1 MSVIPGIST
10 DNPITTETETTL
22 SGVLVG
28 DSGKVRAA
36 TNAEIVTEAEL
47 TAAIQ
52 VILVGTS
59 SYRFGKQFSEIDT
72 TATGSWVFDGL
83 NGFVNKLGVN
93 NTKPTVEPV
102 TGARANDTGYA
113 PGQAGVSAI
122 IGGYNNVL
130 NSLAGFICA
139 QHSMLYSG
147 ADHCS
152 IFGGSVN
159 TIGSGASYSAIIGGT
174 SNTIEAL
181 CPYSGVYNSERV
193 QLLTSGDINTR
204 GHRSTVIG
212 STICLVRAR
221 NTTLIGCETVTVDG
235 GYNTVL
241 GSSTTTLG
249 SGIRNLVCATN
260 STIGNLSQSSYNLI
274 VGLQHSV
281 NAGRSLVV
289 GEFHTVGHSA
299 SVATGNRCRT
309 HHAASRVHGCRH
321 RGDIVGA
328 NQLLEWVA
336 SQETT
341 NTNVTRLSLE
351 GSFFFPV
358 QPETSVV
365 TGQVHVTGVSD
376 AGVVSAFRIDVVV
389 RRQTGT
395 AAATLHTNTT
405 TTLFNGLALPT
416 VPTMNVTTDGI
427 YRVQVVGLAA
437 TNIRWTATFHGNMTV
452 Y

>member
-1 MSVIPGIST
+1 MSSLNIWK
-10 DNPITTETETTL
+10 
-22 SGVLVG
+22 SGADVFVRDSVGTVNLV
-28 DSGKVRAA
+28 DS
-36 TNAEIVTEAEL
+36 AEL
-47 TAAIQ
+47 TAAAH
-52 VILVGTS
+52 VVLVGLNN
-59 SYRFGKQFSEIDT
+59 YRLGKQYSQIDP
-72 TATGSWVFDGL
+72 AVSGSWVFDGTAS
-83 NGFVNKLGVN
+83 FPNKLGVN
-93 NTKPTVEPV
+93 NTKPTVEPS
-102 TGARANDTGYA
+102 TGARANDTAYISGT
-113 PGQAGVSAI
+113 AGVSAI
-122 IGGYNNVL
+122 LGGYNNVL
-130 NSLAGFICA
+130 NSLAGFICS
-139 QHSMLYSG
+139 QHSMLYYD

-152 IFGGSVN
+152 IWGGSLQ
-159 TIGSGASYSAIIGGT
+159 TIQTGSSYSTIVGGT

-212 STICLVRAR
+212 SAICLVRAR

-241 GSSTTTLG
+241 GSSATTIG
-249 SGIRNLVCATN
+249 AGIRNLVVATN
-260 STIGNLSQSSYNLI
+260 STVGNAAQTNYSLV
-274 VGLQHSV
+274 VGLQHTV
-281 NAGRSLVV
+281 NGGRSLVV
-289 GEFHTVGHSA
+289 GELHEVGAHSA
-299 SVATGNRCRT
+299 SVVTGIRCRT
-309 HHAASRVHGCRH
+309 HHAASRVHSARH
-321 RGDIVGA
+321 RANIVGA

-427 YRVQVVGLAA
+427 YRVQVVGLAE